1 MRICSRASGLNSIL
15 ALTGAAIC
23 VAALSGAARAQTSA
37 HAMVVSGQAGH
48 AGGGAFDCATSGPQ
62 PDMLARFGTGNGLPT
77 EGYAYCG
84 LAGGIVDN
92 SSATGVS
99 AAHVDLGPSGNPFN
113 KGVHLQTSD
122 ATADF
127 GVLKASSSGSYTGEP
142 GGGFEYAQGED
153 AAVSRDTLPTPTGAS
168 SIQFGFT
175 IDGSAS
181 VAKTSQV
188 LTLFNYQINSGPI
201 FTIFSANLLGDTAS
215 VRGLDGSA
223 FVDLAGFTVAVGS
236 ISGSDTVYTFRT
248 EAPSGPTFDLT
259 LGLYAGS
266 YPAPLGGIANADFSE
281 TVRLSSIETFD
292 ASGNAFDFGSITGAS
307 GRIYDATGVHAAPVI
322 SVPESS
328 TWAMMLLGFAGLSL
342 VSYRSTRRGAAAA
355 HKEAAHEPPA
365 MLA

>member
-1 MRICSRASGLNSIL
+1 MSVRSTGLNVIL
-15 ALTGAAIC
+15 ALISTAVC
-23 VAALSGAARAQTSA
+23 VPALSGTAAGAQTSA

-99 AAHVDLGPSGNPFN
+99 AAHVDLGPSGNSFN
-113 KGVHLQTSD
+113 KGVHKQTSD
-122 ATADF
+122 ATADI

-142 GGGFEYAQGED
+142 GGGFEYAQGEG
-153 AAVSRDTLPTPTGAS
+153 AAVSTDTLPTPTGAS

-175 IDGSAS
+175 IDGSGS
-181 VAKTSQV
+181 VARTSQV
-188 LTLFNYQINSGPI
+188 ITLFNYQINSGPI

-215 VRGLDGSA
+215 VRGLDGGA
-223 FVDLAGFTVAVGS
+223 FVDLAGFTVGVGS
-236 ISGSDTVYTFRT
+236 VSGSDTVYTFRT

-266 YPAPLGGIANADFSE
+266 YPSPLGGIANADFSE

-292 ASGNAFDFGSITGAS
+292 ASGHAFDFGSITGAS
-307 GRIYDATGVHAAPVI
+307 GRIYDATGVHTAV
-322 SVPESS
+322 VGTPEPS
-328 TWAMMLLGFAGLSL
+328 TWAMMLLGFAGLGF
-342 VSYRSTRRGAAAA
+342 VSCRRARVLRAV
-355 HKEAAHEPPA
+355 
-365 MLA
+365 

>member
-1 MRICSRASGLNSIL
+1 MR
-15 ALTGAAIC
+15 ALTSAAVC
-23 VAALSGAARAQTSA
+23 VAALSGTAARAQTSA
-37 HAMVVSGQAGH
+37 HAMIVSGQAGH
-48 AGGGAFDCATSGPQ
+48 AGGGVFDCATSGPQ
-62 PDMLARFGTGNGLPT
+62 PGVLARFGTGNALPT

-84 LAGGIVDN
+84 LAGGIDDN

-142 GGGFEYAQGED
+142 GGGFEYAQGEG
-153 AAVSRDTLPTPTGAS
+153 AAGSTDTLPTPTGAS

-175 IDGSAS
+175 VDGSAS

-188 LTLFNYQINSGPI
+188 LALFNYQINSGPI
-201 FTIFSANLLGDTAS
+201 FTIFSANVLGDTSS
-215 VRGLDGSA
+215 VRGLDGGA

-236 ISGSDTVYTFRT
+236 VSGSDTVYTFRT
-248 EAPSGPTFDLT
+248 ELPSSPTFDLT

-266 YPAPLGGIANADFSE
+266 YPSPLGGIANADFSE

-292 ASGNAFDFGSITGAS
+292 ASGHAFDFGAITGAS
-307 GRIYDATGVHAAPVI
+307 GRIYDATGVHAAV
-322 SVPESS
+322 VVGAPEPS
-328 TWAMMLLGFAGLSL
+328 TWAMMLLGFAGLGL
-342 VSYRSTRRGAAAA
+342 VSYRSTRRRATVA
-355 HKEAAHEPPA
+355 HREAAQEPPYRPWA
-365 MLA
+365 FSALSRRG